1 VWLNITTTLVP
12 ATETAAPFLQA
23 VYMDI
28 TDRKRAEAA
37 LRSSE
42 ERWRAI
48 FETAAVGI
56 ATLDFEHRRY
66 VTANESFQQM
76 TGYTEDE
83 LRSLTTLD
91 ITHEDDRAAMRTLID
106 RGTGTVGVLQQKR
119 YRRKN
124 GEVVWADV
132 NSFVVPATDGTPAF
146 LGAVAVDITD
156 RRRAEEALQPAQAD
170 LERLNRV
177 MLLGEMTTS
186 IAHEVNQPIA
196 AVITNANASLRW
208 LGAQQPD
215 VDEVRQALGRI
226 VRDGTRAGEVI
237 GRIRALVKK
246 VPPRRELLDVNQV
259 IREVVAMTQTETQ
272 RNAVSLQSWFADD
285 LPLVS
290 ADRVQLQ
297 QVMINLI
304 INAIEAMTGTKGGPR
319 ELTIVSRIDDANS
332 VVVEVQDTGPGLS
345 PEKLD
350 RLFQSF
356 YTTKPDGIG
365 MGLAISRS
373 IAEAHGG
380 RLSAAPNNP
389 RGAVFRL
396 TLPVEENFAA
406 TPELSRPQPAR
417 RGRPSERLVGLYSSI
432 IAISRSAGRYFP
444 SAARTDAS
452 AMAEAHAAHYYFWFR
467 LGTEIAKESR
477 HSDRRRRSG
486 GARGSDEPRQV
497 AGLCCDG
504 V

>member
-1 VWLNITTTLVP
+1 MVSLRQRTRRCSECQAAARREMVGSSVLELNHEEERAATADALAKFRSRSLTERHVEKKYLKKDGNPVGVNITRKWV
-12 ATETAAPFLQA
+12 AGTEMAGPFLQS

-156 RRRAEEALQPAQAD
+156 RRRAEEALQQAQAD

-177 MLLGEMTTS
+177 KLLGEMTTS

-208 LGAQQPD
+208 LGARQPD
-215 VDEVRQALGRI
+215 VDEVRQTLGRI
-226 VRDGTRAGEVI
+226 VRDGTQAGEVV
-237 GRIRALVKK
+237 G
-246 VPPRRELLDVNQV
+246 
-259 IREVVAMTQTETQ
+259 
-272 RNAVSLQSWFADD
+272 
-285 LPLVS
+285 
-290 ADRVQLQ
+290 
-297 QVMINLI
+297 
-304 INAIEAMTGTKGGPR
+304 GTP
-319 ELTIVSRIDDANS
+319 
-332 VVVEVQDTGPGLS
+332 
-345 PEKLD
+345 
-350 RLFQSF
+350 
-356 YTTKPDGIG
+356 
-365 MGLAISRS
+365 
-373 IAEAHGG
+373 
-380 RLSAAPNNP
+380 AP
-389 RGAVFRL
+389 V
-396 TLPVEENFAA
+396 
-406 TPELSRPQPAR
+406 
-417 RGRPSERLVGLYSSI
+417 
-432 IAISRSAGRYFP
+432 
-444 SAARTDAS
+444 
-452 AMAEAHAAHYYFWFR
+452 
-467 LGTEIAKESR
+467 
-477 HSDRRRRSG
+477 
-486 GARGSDEPRQV
+486 
-497 AGLCCDG
+497 
-504 V
+504 